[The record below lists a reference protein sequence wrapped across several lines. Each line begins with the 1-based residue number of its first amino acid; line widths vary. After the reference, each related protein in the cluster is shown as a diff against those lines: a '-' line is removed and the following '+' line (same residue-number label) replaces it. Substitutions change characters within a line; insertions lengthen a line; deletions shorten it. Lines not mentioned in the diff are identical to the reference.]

1 MMTEWKYNVLGLL
14 SIALSLLAFMNQ
26 EYRLTVGAILVAAI
40 VFYIVSSFSQ
50 EMEDYKTRIGKS
62 EEKLEIY
69 EQLSFLR
76 AEVEHLKG
84 HKK

>member
-1 MMTEWKYNVLGLL
+1 MGDGMMTEWKYNVLGLL

-62 EEKLEIY
+62 EEKLEIFI
-69 EQLSFLR
+69 LKILCLR
-76 AEVEHLKG
+76 KSR
-84 HKK
+84 